1 MLFGL
6 NQIILTNKCGDV
18 YNPKVVRSTM
28 GSIFRQKIIIQE
40 NLIETISELKEKGFQ
55 IVATD
60 LNTKSSMYDIDYT
73 KTAIIIGNEA
83 NGVSDEILAISQKRI
98 KIPMLGKAESL
109 NASVATGVI
118 LYEILR
124 RKYVKKKE

>member
-6 NQIILTNKCGDV
+6 NQIILSSKCGDI

-28 GSIFRQKIIIQE
+28 GSIFRQKIVVSE
-40 NLIETISELKEKGFQ
+40 NLIETISALKENEYK

-60 LNTKSSMYDIDYT
+60 LNTSSSIYDINYE

-83 NGVSDEILAISQKRI
+83 NGVSDEILAISEKRI
-98 KIPMLGKAESL
+98 KIPMIGKIESL

-124 RKYVKKKE
+124 RKYVKKK

>member
-6 NQIILTNKCGDV
+6 SQIILSNKCGDI

-28 GSIFRQKIIIQE
+28 GSIFRPKIIIQE
-40 NLIETISELKEKGFQ
+40 DLIETISELKENGFQ
-55 IVATD
+55 IVSTD
-60 LNTKSSMYDIDYT
+60 LNTNNTIYDIDYA

-98 KIPMLGKAESL
+98 KIPMIGKTESL

-124 RKYVKKKE
+124 RKYVKKK